1 MFACV
6 KKAKVQLN
14 FVSEKKEGER
24 NEEREG
30 KVKRKGGAEDGER
43 DKEW

>member
-1 MFACV
+1 M
-6 KKAKVQLN
+6 KKAKVQLK

-30 KVKRKGGAEDGER
+30 KGKRDGGGEDGES
-43 DKEW
+43 DIEE